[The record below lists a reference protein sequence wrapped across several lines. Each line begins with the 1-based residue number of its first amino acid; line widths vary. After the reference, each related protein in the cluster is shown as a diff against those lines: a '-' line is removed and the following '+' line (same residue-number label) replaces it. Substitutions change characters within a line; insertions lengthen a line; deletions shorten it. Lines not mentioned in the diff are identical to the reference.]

1 MIKNCIVTGGCGFI
15 GSHMVDKLISQGHR
29 VFVIDNLSA
38 RSNEFF
44 YKNDSPNAIYYHSVD
59 ISNFSELIK
68 IFEIAFSSHE
78 GAIDSVFHFAAEAR
92 IQPMIK
98 NPKMAVDVNTIG
110 TINVLEACK
119 RFNVRRMVH
128 SSTSSVY
135 GNGQQLP
142 LQEEATRNPLNPYS
156 ISKACAEDFCKMYSR
171 LWNLDVVILRYFN
184 VFGERQPIKGTY
196 APVVGKFMRQH
207 ENGEPLTVVGDG
219 TQKRDFTWVGDIV
232 EANYLV
238 SMTDRSVSGETI
250 NVGTQNNISILD
262 LAKGIS
268 DNIEFIEHRP
278 GEAQETLA
286 SNTKMLALGW
296 KPTMDIETWVKK
308 NLDQKKFSTS
318 EKIY

>member
-1 MIKNCIVTGGCGFI
+1 MKTYIVTGGCGFI
-15 GSHMVDKLISQGHR
+15 GSHMVDKLISLGHR
-29 VFVIDNLSA
+29 VYVIDNLSA

-44 YKNDSPNAIYYHSVD
+44 YKNDSPNAVYYHSVD

-68 IFEIAFSSHE
+68 IFDIVFSSY
-78 GAIDSVFHFAAEAR
+78 GGIIDTVFHFAAEAR

-98 NPKMAVDVNTIG
+98 DPKMAVDANTIG

-135 GNGQQLP
+135 GNGQEMP
-142 LQEEATRNPLNPYS
+142 LREDAIRNPLNPYS

-196 APVVGKFMRQH
+196 APVVGKFLRQH
-207 ENGEPLTVVGDG
+207 ENGEALTVVGDG
-219 TQKRDFTWVGDIV
+219 SQKRDFTWVGDIV

-238 SMTDRSVSGETI
+238 ATTDRSVSGEII
-250 NVGTQNNISILD
+250 NVGTQKNISILD

-268 DNIEFIEHRP
+268 DNIEFVEHRP

-286 SNTKMLALGW
+286 SNAKILLLGW
-296 KPTMDIETWVKK
+296 KPTMDIENWVIK
-308 NLDQKKFSTS
+308 NIGQKKFSTS
-318 EKIY
+318 DRIY